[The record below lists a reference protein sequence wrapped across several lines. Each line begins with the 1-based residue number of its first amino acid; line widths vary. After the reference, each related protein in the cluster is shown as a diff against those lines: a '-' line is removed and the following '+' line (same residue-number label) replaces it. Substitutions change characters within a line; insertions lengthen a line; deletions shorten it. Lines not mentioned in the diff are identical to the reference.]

1 MLWDTIQL
9 SKKDVKEQE
18 KFIRDEK
25 SLFDDPNVIIVE
37 EIDPTKDLFYSIV
50 GQIENAIPA
59 QLLVDL
65 ADILNPNPN
74 KESNGFIFN
83 FVK

>member
-1 MLWDTIQL
+1 MEPEWPNFIQYLSQDYNFDESFGLFMLWDTIQL

-59 QLLVDL
+59 
-65 ADILNPNPN
+65 
-74 KESNGFIFN
+74 
-83 FVK
+83 

>member
-59 QLLVDL
+59 
-65 ADILNPNPN
+65 
-74 KESNGFIFN
+74 
-83 FVK
+83 

>member
-50 GQIENAIPA
+50 GQIENAIP
-59 QLLVDL
+59 
-65 ADILNPNPN
+65 
-74 KESNGFIFN
+74 S
-83 FVK
+83 